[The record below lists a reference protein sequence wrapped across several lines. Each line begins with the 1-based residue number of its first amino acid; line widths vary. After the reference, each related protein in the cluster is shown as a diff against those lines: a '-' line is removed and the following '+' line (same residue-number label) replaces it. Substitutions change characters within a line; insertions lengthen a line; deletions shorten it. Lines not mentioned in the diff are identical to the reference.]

1 MKKIYNI
8 FIILAILL
16 SDVMCA
22 VVAYNFGILYLGGKY
37 GMYSAPTWVAFLYGI
52 PFAIGIVVCVIV
64 AVVIKKAGPDYCN
77 RNERIHHEN
86 SNL

>member
-22 VVAYNFGILYLGGKY
+22 VVAYNFGILYLGGRY

-52 PFAIGIVVCVIV
+52 PFVIGILVCVIV
-64 AVVIKKAGPDYCN
+64 AVVIKKTGLNYCN
-77 RNERIHHEN
+77 RNERTHHEN
-86 SNL
+86 RNL

>member
-8 FIILAILL
+8 FIILAVLL

-37 GMYSAPTWVAFLYGI
+37 GMCSAPTWVAFLYGI
-52 PFAIGIVVCVIV
+52 PFVIGIVVCVIV
-64 AVVIKKAGPDYCN
+64 AVVIKKRKFA
-77 RNERIHHEN
+77 
-86 SNL
+86 

>member
-1 MKKIYNI
+1 MKKIRNI
-8 FIILAILL
+8 FILLAVIL

-22 VVAYNFGILYLGGKY
+22 VVAYNFGILYLGGRY

-64 AVVIKKAGPDYCN
+64 ALVLEKKEKLSGN
-77 RNERIHHEN
+77 KMKE
-86 SNL
+86 

>member
-8 FIILAILL
+8 FIVLAILL

-52 PFAIGIVVCVIV
+52 PFVIGIVVCVIV
-64 AVVIKKAGPDYCN
+64 AVVIKK
-77 RNERIHHEN
+77 RTVK
-86 SNL
+86 

>member
-8 FIILAILL
+8 FIVLAILL

-22 VVAYNFGILYLGGKY
+22 VVAYNFCAMQWGAKY

-64 AVVIKKAGPDYCN
+64 AVVIKKKED
-77 RNERIHHEN
+77 
-86 SNL
+86 

>member
-8 FIILAILL
+8 FIVLAILL

-64 AVVIKKAGPDYCN
+64 AAVIKK
-77 RNERIHHEN
+77 RTVK
-86 SNL
+86 